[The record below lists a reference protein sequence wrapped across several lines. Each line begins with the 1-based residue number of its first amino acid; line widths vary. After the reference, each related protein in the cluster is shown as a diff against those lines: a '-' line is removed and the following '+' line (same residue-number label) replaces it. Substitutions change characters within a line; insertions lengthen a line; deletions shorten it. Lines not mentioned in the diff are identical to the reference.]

1 MYYILY
7 IPYLR
12 VIYIIYERSYEIYKR
27 LCFFKRVVV
36 CIHHI
41 FFTPQRN
48 YFYTSIQESSGGI
61 PLSDEDDSSDVVTSS
76 VDGGSTITGNDLALF

>member
-1 MYYILY
+1 MYYIH
-7 IPYLR
+7 I
-12 VIYIIYERSYEIYKR
+12 SYHTKYTTCIVSYHM
-27 LCFFKRVVV
+27 
-36 CIHHI
+36 IHHI

-76 VDGGSTITGNDLALF
+76 VDGGITVTGNDLVALF

>member
-48 YFYTSIQESSGGI
+48 YFILQSKNLPVVDHYQMKMTRLMLLP
-61 PLSDEDDSSDVVTSS
+61 PLLMVGVLLLEM
-76 VDGGSTITGNDLALF
+76 I